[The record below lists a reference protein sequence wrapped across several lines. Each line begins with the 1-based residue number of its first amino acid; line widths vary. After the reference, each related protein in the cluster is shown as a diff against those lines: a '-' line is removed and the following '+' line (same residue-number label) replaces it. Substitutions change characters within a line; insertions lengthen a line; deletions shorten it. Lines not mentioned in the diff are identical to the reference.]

1 MGSLRAPAWFWPLVA
16 TLAMQTLATMAAYSL
31 PAAAPAVAAD
41 LGVEGSLIGFF
52 ISAVY
57 GVSIVSAVLSPG
69 FIHRFG
75 GVRVGQ
81 LVLVAVLAMLATAAS
96 GSLAAIVLGAVLLG
110 LGYGATAPVSAHV
123 LVPLTPPARLNL
135 VLSIRQIG
143 VPLGGVLGSL
153 IVPPLVLSIGW
164 RPALL
169 LELVPVVLLL
179 LLLELPRRD
188 WDGAGKPGQ
197 RLFRRGLMQA
207 LRVLVEDRGI
217 RRLSVAA
224 FIFSGIQLTFIAFM
238 TVHLTRATTVDLV
251 TAGQVLAV
259 YQVFGVV
266 SRPIWGWLADNWLPA
281 LKLLVAH
288 GIVMGLAAM
297 AAGQFGPAWPL
308 WALFAVAAIAGATA
322 SGYTGL
328 AYGELARQGGERR
341 TEATAAGSAVMFAG
355 VMALPSSFGVAVTLL
370 GGFEIAYAVL
380 GLLAWLGA
388 AVLIG
393 AGREGRA

>member
-1 MGSLRAPAWFWPLVA
+1 MVSARTPGWLWPLLA

-31 PAAAPAVAAD
+31 PAAAPAVARD

-52 ISAVY
+52 VSLVY
-57 GVSIVSAVLSPG
+57 GVSILSAVLSPG
-69 FIHRFG
+69 FIHRYG

-81 LVLVAVLAMLATAAS
+81 LVLVAVLAMLATAAT

-110 LGYGATAPVSAHV
+110 FGYGATAPVSTHV
-123 LVPLTPPARLNL
+123 LVPLTPASKLNL

-153 IVPPLVLSIGW
+153 MVPPLVLLIGW
-164 RPALL
+164 QPALL
-169 LELVPVVLLL
+169 LQLLPVLALIG
-179 LLLELPRRD
+179 LLELVRRR
-188 WDGAGKPGQ
+188 WDARGDPAR
-197 RLFRRGLMQA
+197 RLFQGGWMQA

-224 FIFSGIQLTFIAFM
+224 FIFSGIQLSFIAFM
-238 TVHLTRATTVDLV
+238 TVHLTQATRFDLV

-259 YQVFGVV
+259 YQVFGVI
-266 SRPIWGWLADNWLPA
+266 SRPIWGWVADNLLPA
-281 LKLLVAH
+281 LKLLVIH
-288 GIVMGLAAM
+288 GLVMGLAVV
-297 AAGQFGPAWPL
+297 AAGQFGPDWPL
-308 WALFAVAAIAGATA
+308 WAILLVAAVGGATA

-355 VMALPSSFGVAVTLL
+355 VMVLPSSLGVAVSLL

-380 GLLAWLGA
+380 GGLAWVGA
-388 AVLIG
+388 AVLLLSI
-393 AGREGRA
+393 RADGT